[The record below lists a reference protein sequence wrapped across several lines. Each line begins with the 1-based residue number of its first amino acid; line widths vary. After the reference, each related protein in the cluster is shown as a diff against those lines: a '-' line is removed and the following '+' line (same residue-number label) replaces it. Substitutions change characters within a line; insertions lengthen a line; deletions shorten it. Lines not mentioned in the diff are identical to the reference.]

1 MESMTDNETVAM
13 LDSNPSEGIRQM
25 INSYSSMV
33 YTIVCSKLGNVLSSD
48 DIEEFVSFVF
58 SRIYERR
65 KEIDLSRG
73 SLKGYISTVAKRM
86 SIDEYCRLNS
96 RVKTTP
102 ITDEI
107 AETATDHQNI
117 QYEIERSFDE
127 KALVEALGRLDKTDR
142 TIILWRYYFNKTS
155 AQIAVEMNSS
165 DAAVRKRL
173 SRALEKLRLLL
184 SEKNT

>member
-1 MESMTDNETVAM
+1 ME
-13 LDSNPSEGIRQM
+13 
-25 INSYSSMV
+25 Y
-33 YTIVCSKLGNVLSSD
+33 
-48 DIEEFVSFVF
+48 
-58 SRIYERR
+58 
-65 KEIDLSRG
+65 
-73 SLKGYISTVAKRM
+73 
-86 SIDEYCRLNS
+86 LNS
-96 RVKTTP
+96 SAHAR
-102 ITDEI
+102 DG
-107 AETATDHQNI
+107 
-117 QYEIERSFDE
+117 YEIESINSRGAHFVDNTGAQEDAIAQSFDE